1 MQEEQLGII
10 GFLLLLVLS
19 AVSLVSLIMLD
30 FSRGVARFRPAMVLA
45 EPKWPGATV
54 VVVIL
59 TLQAFLIIPGIV
71 MVVLE
76 EAWDTGLDENTNFVI
91 KQTGGMLLGAGFI
104 VFAVLAWVVGNWKLP
119 LSSFGLRWAP
129 FANLLPVVLIYV
141 LFIIPL
147 ALLGWFWTQLLK
159 GLGQLVDIQDPVK
172 MFMDAIER
180 GNPLEISLLVFSA
193 VILAPLWEELIFRG
207 LLYGYLKSRMSVFAA
222 LLVSS
227 LIFSAYH
234 FNLNALMPLLIV
246 GIATGY
252 IYERTRSLY
261 FAIFFHALF
270 NALSMAVL
278 FILFI
283 LAGS

>member
-30 FSRGVARFRPAMVLA
+30 FRRGVARFRPAIVLA
-45 EPKWPGATV
+45 EPKLPGATV

-59 TLQAFLIIPGIV
+59 TLQAFLIVPGIV

-76 EAWDTGLDENTNFVI
+76 EAWDTGIDENTNFVI

-159 GLGQLVDIQDPVK
+159 GLGQPVDIQDPVK

-227 LIFSAYH
+227 LVFSAYH
-234 FNLNALMPLLIV
+234 FNLDALMPLLIV

-278 FILFI
+278 FIL
-283 LAGS
+283 AGS

>member
-30 FSRGVARFRPAMVLA
+30 FRRGVARFRPAMVLA

-159 GLGQLVDIQDPVK
+159 GLGQPVDIQDPVK

-234 FNLNALMPLLIV
+234 FNLDALMPLLIV

-278 FILFI
+278 FIL
-283 LAGS
+283 AGS

>member
-59 TLQAFLIIPGIV
+59 TLQAFLIVPGIV

>member
-19 AVSLVSLIMLD
+19 AVSLVGLKMLH
-30 FSRGVARFRPAMVLA
+30 FSRGGARFRPAKVLA

-59 TLQAFLIIPGIV
+59 ALQAFPIVAGIV

-76 EAWDTGLDENTNFVI
+76 EAWDTGLDENTNLVI
-91 KQTGGMLLGAGFI
+91 KQTGGLLLGAGFI

-147 ALLGWFWTQLLK
+147 ALSGWLWTQLLK
-159 GLGQLVDIQDPVK
+159 GLGREPTVQDPVK
-172 MFMDAIER
+172 MFIDAIER

-207 LLYGYLKSRMSVFAA
+207 LIFGYLKSRMSVFAA

-234 FNLNALMPLLIV
+234 LNEAALMPLLIV

-252 IYERTRSLY
+252 VYERTRSLY

-270 NALSMAVL
+270 NALSMVV
-278 FILFI
+278 LFI

>member
-19 AVSLVSLIMLD
+19 AVSLVGLLSLD
-30 FSRGVARFRPAMVLA
+30 FSRGTARFRPAMVLA

-59 TLQAFLIIPGIV
+59 ALQAFLIVPGIV
-71 MVVLE
+71 VVVLE
-76 EAWDTGLDENTNFVI
+76 EAWNTGLDENTNRVI

-104 VFAVLAWVVGNWKLP
+104 VFAVLAWVVGSWKLP

-147 ALLGWFWTQLLK
+147 ALLGWLWTQLLK
-159 GLGQLVDIQDPVK
+159 GLGQPVDIQDPVK
-172 MFMDAIER
+172 MFIDAIER

-234 FNLNALMPLLIV
+234 FNLDALMPLLMV
-246 GIATGY
+246 GIAAGY
-252 IYERTRSLY
+252 VYERTRSLY

-278 FILFI
+278 FIL
-283 LAGS
+283 AES

>member
-59 TLQAFLIIPGIV
+59 TLQAFLIVPGIV

-159 GLGQLVDIQDPVK
+159 GLGQPVDIQDPVK

-234 FNLNALMPLLIV
+234 FNLDALMPLLIV

-278 FILFI
+278 FIL
-283 LAGS
+283 AGS

>member
-30 FSRGVARFRPAMVLA
+30 FRRGVARFRPAMVLA

-59 TLQAFLIIPGIV
+59 TLQAFLIVPGIV

-159 GLGQLVDIQDPVK
+159 GLGQPVDIQDPVK
-172 MFMDAIER
+172 MFIDAIER

-234 FNLNALMPLLIV
+234 FNLDALMPLLIV

-278 FILFI
+278 FIL
-283 LAGS
+283 AGS

>member
-59 TLQAFLIIPGIV
+59 TLQAFLIVPGIV

-278 FILFI
+278 FIL
-283 LAGS
+283 AGS

>member
-30 FSRGVARFRPAMVLA
+30 FRRGVARFRPAMVLA

-59 TLQAFLIIPGIV
+59 TLQAFLIVPGIV

-159 GLGQLVDIQDPVK
+159 GLGQPVDIQDPVK

-234 FNLNALMPLLIV
+234 FNLDALMPLLIV

-278 FILFI
+278 FIL
-283 LAGS
+283 AGS

>member
-159 GLGQLVDIQDPVK
+159 GLGQPVDIQDPVK

-278 FILFI
+278 FIL
-283 LAGS
+283 AGS

>member
-1 MQEEQLGII
+1 MQEEQPGII
-10 GFLLLLVLS
+10 EFLLLLVLS
-19 AVSLVSLIMLD
+19 AASLVSLKMLN
-30 FSRGVARFRPAMVLA
+30 FSRGAARFRPAMVLA
-45 EPKWPGATV
+45 EPKWPAATV

-59 TLQAFLIIPGIV
+59 ALQAFLIVPGVV

-91 KQTGGMLLGAGFI
+91 KLTVSILLGAGFI
-104 VFAVLAWVVGNWKLP
+104 VFAVLAWVVGIWKLP

-147 ALLGWFWTQLLK
+147 VLLGWFWTQLLE
-159 GLGQLVDIQDPVK
+159 GLGQEPIVQDAVK
-172 MFMDAIER
+172 MFIDAIER

-234 FNLNALMPLLIV
+234 FNLDALMPLLMV
-246 GIATGY
+246 GIAAGY
-252 IYERTRSLY
+252 VYERTRSLY

-278 FILFI
+278 FIL
-283 LAGS
+283 AGS

>member
-19 AVSLVSLIMLD
+19 AVSLVGLTMLH
-30 FSRGVARFRPAMVLA
+30 FSRGAARFRPAMVLA
-45 EPKWPGATV
+45 EPKWPGTTV
-54 VVVIL
+54 VVMIL
-59 TLQAFLIIPGIV
+59 ALQAFLIVPGIV

-76 EAWDTGLDENTNFVI
+76 EAWDTGLDENTDLVI
-91 KQTGGMLLGAGFI
+91 KLTVGMLLGAGFI
-104 VFAVLAWVVGNWKLP
+104 VFAVLAWVVGIWKLP

-147 ALLGWFWTQLLK
+147 VLLGWLWTQVLRA
-159 GLGQLVDIQDPVK
+159 GGVEPIVQGPVK
-172 MFMDAIER
+172 MFIDAIER

-234 FNLNALMPLLIV
+234 LNEAALMPLLIV

-252 IYERTRSLY
+252 VYERTRSLY

-270 NALSMAVL
+270 NASRMVV
-278 FILFI
+278 LFI